1 MLKFYSIRFTIAID
15 RIDNLTSFFYYDTC
29 IFKSPLKHCLPC
41 RTVIHECNK
50 SGDMGHD
57 HSIFHD
63 LSYNVAFIT
72 RFCLWLVASGQWLQL
87 LDMGPS
93 SIEVFQRV
101 GTFIVVLRSLWVPS
115 TALLC
120 HIKSDAYEAWWEV
133 PIITCDVAGVSP

>member
-50 SGDMGHD
+50 SGDMGHITRY
-57 HSIFHD
+57 SMIFH
-63 LSYNVAFIT
+63 VAFIT
-72 RFCLWLVASGQWLQL
+72 RFCLWLVAGGKWLQL

-101 GTFIVVLRSLWVPS
+101 GTFIVVLRSLRVPS
-115 TALLC
+115 AALLC

-133 PIITCDVAGVSP
+133 PIITCDVEGVSP